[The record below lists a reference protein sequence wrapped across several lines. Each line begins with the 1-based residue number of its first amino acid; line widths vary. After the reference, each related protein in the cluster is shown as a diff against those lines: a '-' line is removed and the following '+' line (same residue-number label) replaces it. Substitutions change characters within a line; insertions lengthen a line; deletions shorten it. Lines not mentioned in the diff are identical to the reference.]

1 MAKENRKKQKKNKKM
16 LIINMGI
23 MLMLSFTVI
32 VIAKFFKEEHTS
44 TQFNGENIATYH
56 IELNGSQIGTEL
68 TQELLLSDLN
78 PGDDRNV
85 DFYITNGNADKKI
98 YSDVSMDYE
107 IQIIHTD
114 NMPLIYELYDEKGNK
129 LSCSGTS
136 KDDEKYN
143 NTGTYMNYKNNN
155 SGKVFT
161 LELDK
166 SKPETVVSH
175 KYTLRILWSND
186 DESAD
191 FKYVKEIDF
200 LYIKIKGQEHN
211 PLKNN

>member
-1 MAKENRKKQKKNKKM
+1 M
-16 LIINMGI
+16 LI
-23 MLMLSFTVI
+23 LSFTV
-32 VIAKFFKEEHTS
+32 VTIAKFFKEEHTG
-44 TQFNGENIATYH
+44 TQFKGDNIATYH
-56 IELNGSQIGTEL
+56 IELNGSNIGTAL

-78 PGDDRNV
+78 PGDDRTV
-85 DFYITNGNADKKI
+85 EFYVTNGNADKKI
-98 YSDVSMDYE
+98 YSDVSMDYQ

-114 NMPLIYELYDEKGNK
+114 NLPLTYELYDEKGNK
-129 LSCSGTS
+129 LLSSGVS

-143 NTGTYMNYKNNN
+143 NTGTYINYENNN
-155 SGKVFT
+155 SGKIFT
-161 LELDK
+161 LEIDK
-166 SKPETVVSH
+166 SNPETVVSH
-175 KYTLRILWSND
+175 KYTLRILWTKN